1 VADDTT
7 GIAPEEETSMARQS
21 LRLSRAVA
29 LLGAAALIATGVPQ
43 GVLAQ
48 DASSKIGL
56 MLPDQLTPRYEQFDK
71 PMFEAAIAQSCPDC
85 EVLYLNAQGDPAK
98 QLSQAEQLITNG
110 AAAIVLDPVDAAASA
125 AIVELASS
133 KGVPIIGYD
142 RLPAGPVSYAVM
154 NSLVAI
160 GERQATALLDA
171 LAEAGTPLDS
181 GVIVAINGDA
191 TTAGVDSIIAGRD
204 GVLGDQVTIGKEY
217 FTKTWDPAEAQKEM
231 DQAINALG
239 KDQIIGVYVMNDGM
253 AGGVAASLDSAGV
266 SPYPPI
272 TGLDGD
278 LPALQRIVAGKQDST
293 LFRPYALFAG
303 AAAEA
308 ALALASGKAPPAEDE
323 IVQNTTGHDVP
334 AVYPATPVIITR
346 ETLKQEMIDKGYITA
361 AEVCTAELAT
371 ACAEAGIQ

>member
-1 VADDTT
+1 
-7 GIAPEEETSMARQS
+7 MARKW
-21 LRLSRAVA
+21 LRLPGA
-29 LLGAAALIATGVPQ
+29 LALVGAAALVASSVPQ
-43 GVLAQ
+43 AVLAQ
-48 DASSKIGL
+48 DPAFKIGL

-71 PMFEAAIAQSCPDC
+71 PMFEAAIADGCPGC

-125 AIVELASS
+125 AIVELAASRD
-133 KGVPIIGYD
+133 VPVIGYD
-142 RLPAGPVSYAVM
+142 RLPAGPVSYAIM

-171 LAEAGTPLDS
+171 LTEAGTPLDS

-204 GVLGDQVTIGKEY
+204 SVLGDQVTIGKEY
-217 FTKTWDPAEAQKEM
+217 FTRTWDPAEAQKEM

-266 SPYPPI
+266 SPFPPI

-278 LPALQRIVAGKQDST
+278 LPALQRILVGRQDST

-308 ALALASGKAPPAEDE
+308 ALALANGQAPPAEDE

-334 AVYPATPVIITR
+334 AVYPATPVIITK
-346 ETLKQEMIDKGYITA
+346 ETLKPEMIDKGYVTA
-361 AEVCTAELAT
+361 AEVCTAEFAA